1 MNTLRFPMKPI
12 RIILLAAAL
21 AVPVASCAAIVS
33 ALPAVIAAVQDG
45 MLVLDAID
53 SFVENVFKVRPNA
66 DFEKKVDAAIART
79 RLALDTALRL
89 SQGTEK
95 LTQAQLDA
103 AFNEF
108 RIAYQDLVALVA
120 PLGVTAGVGDSLRA
134 TPGGLQ
140 VPEPLAF
147 RLKV

>member
-1 MNTLRFPMKPI
+1 MNPI

-21 AVPVASCAAIVS
+21 AVPVASCAAVVS
-33 ALPAVIAAVQDG
+33 ALPVVIAAVQDG

-53 SFVENVFKVRPNA
+53 SFVENVFKVRP
-66 DFEKKVDAAIART
+66 DTDLQKKIDAAIVRT

-103 AFNEF
+103 AFNDF

-120 PLGVTAGVGDSLRA
+120 PLGVSTGTGTTLRA
-134 TPGGLQ
+134 MPGGGLQ
-140 VPEPLAF
+140 VPEPLAL